1 MEISRTDGKLKI
13 IMLIMYVIL
22 SIDALFYVTFVRVSM
37 HRVVSSGKARSF
49 LNEVGSLPGNM
60 QRVQF
65 WVCAAVI
72 LLGFSWILRQLTLS
86 RKIEIVSIVFDFV
99 LCLSVTVAL
108 DFNYNGLFLWAFANC
123 LLYTKHYE
131 HWYMMMG
138 AGVLIYI
145 ATSPSAAIVRHGAW
159 MISDLISVFS
169 AKTQVYLT
177 ALFSMINA
185 ISIVLFFIFCLML
198 IVHKQKTID
207 NINDLYE
214 RLTLANEMLRE
225 SNLKYEELMDENAR
239 MAKVMERNRIARE
252 VHDTIG
258 HTLTGLA
265 AGLDACV
272 ALSGGASDTLKSQL
286 NLLSEVCRQGI
297 VDVRKSVSQLR
308 PDALERQNLLQAVRA
323 LIEKTEHVANTE
335 ISFDCNVDALWLG
348 EDEEHA
354 IYRLIQEGI
363 TNSIR
368 HGKAKKID
376 IVLHRNDYMLRID
389 IRDDGQGADFIDEGF
404 GLRHMRERVEMLQ
417 GRITFKS
424 DNGFEIEAYIPMRR
438 GEK

>member
-1 MEISRTDGKLKI
+1 
-13 IMLIMYVIL
+13 
-22 SIDALFYVTFVRVSM
+22 
-37 HRVVSSGKARSF
+37 
-49 LNEVGSLPGNM
+49 
-60 QRVQF
+60 
-65 WVCAAVI
+65 
-72 LLGFSWILRQLTLS
+72 
-86 RKIEIVSIVFDFV
+86 
-99 LCLSVTVAL
+99 
-108 DFNYNGLFLWAFANC
+108 
-123 LLYTKHYE
+123 
-131 HWYMMMG
+131 MMG
-138 AGVLIYI
+138 AGVLVYI
-145 ATSPSAAIVRHGAW
+145 GTSPSAAIVRKGVW
-159 MISDLISVFS
+159 QLSDLISVFS
-169 AKTQVYLT
+169 PGTQGYLT
-177 ALFSMINA
+177 ALFSLINA
-185 ISIVLFFIFCLML
+185 ISIILFFVFCLML

-214 RLTLANEMLRE
+214 RLTYANEMLKE

-272 ALSGGASDTLKSQL
+272 ALSGGASDALKGQL
-286 NLLSEVCRQGI
+286 NMLSEVCRQGI

-323 LIEKTEHVANTE
+323 LIDKTEHVANTD
-335 ISFDCNVDALWLG
+335 ISFDCNVETLWLG

-363 TNSIR
+363 TNAIR

-376 IVLHRNDYMLRID
+376 IILHRNDYMLRID
-389 IRDDGQGADFIDEGF
+389 IKDDGHGADFIDEGF

-417 GRITFKS
+417 GKVEFKS
-424 DNGFEIEAYIPMRR
+424 DKGFEIEAFIPMRR